1 MATQLARVSMFLGR
15 RRALAAAATVAVLA
29 AAAVASYAQFT
40 GPGNDAVTPP
50 SGGIGAVTITS
61 PPVGPLTP
69 QINPDDTTPFAV
81 TVDNTGT
88 DSIYVAQ
95 ITGEVPTYGGCLG
108 WWFTVAPIAPG
119 TITPG
124 EHTYS
129 SSVVLRNT
137 DGDQTACTSQKQ
149 TIDWTTRSVP
159 LPATTPKPQVGY
171 LGGGR

>member
-1 MATQLARVSMFLGR
+1 VATQFARASTFLGR
-15 RRALAAAATVAVLA
+15 RRVLGAAATVVVL

-40 GPGNDAVTPP
+40 GPGNDAGTPV
-50 SGGIGAVTITS
+50 SSGIGAVTITS
-61 PPVGPLTP
+61 PAVGPLSP
-69 QINPDDTTPFAV
+69 QINPEDTTPVAV
-81 TVDNTGT
+81 TVNNTGA
-88 DSIYVAQ
+88 DSVHVAQ
-95 ITGEVPTYGGCLG
+95 ITGAVATHGGCLG